1 MTTFN
6 YNSELIKAMKEKIPS
21 GVYLANTLIDMLYLG
36 KEAVYRRLR
45 GEVPFTLAEAAIISQ
60 KMGVSL
66 DKLVGTN
73 MNANA
78 IFDLNI
84 VRQHDPLET
93 YYSIVNNYVR
103 IFREIKDDPMSE
115 LCTSSN
121 MIPQTFYL
129 KYELLSKF
137 RMFKWLYQYS
147 DVDTMKPFRDVGSCD
162 RVKKIQ
168 REFLR
173 EVREIRSCYFIF
185 DHLVFRYLVTD
196 ILFFVS
202 INLITP
208 EELKVLQAELLELL
222 EGMERFVAKGC
233 YDDTGNEIYVYLSN
247 INLDTSYCYLGGQ
260 NYHLSMLKAFTLN
273 SITSFDVETF
283 HRLKNWMS
291 SLKRS
296 STLISVSGEKERV
309 RFFNDQRCLVQEM
322 TDTI

>member
-84 VRQHDPLET
+84 VRQNDPLET

-137 RMFKWLYQYS
+137 RMFKWLYQFEKI
-147 DVDTMKPFRDVGSCD
+147 DIDNHFEDIEMVDKLLER
-162 RVKKIQ
+162 Q
-168 REFLR
+168 REF
-173 EVREIRSCYFIF
+173 VRESQEFNRTEYIWDDQLFVYLINDIKYFASV
-185 DHLVFRYLVTD
+185 HLISHEYVQKLKKELLQLLDELEEIATRGTFKTGKE
-196 ILFFVS
+196 VS
-202 INLITP
+202 IYIANVNFEATYSYIASSSYHVSLIR
-208 EELKVLQAELLELL
+208 VFA
-222 EGMERFVAKGC
+222 
-233 YDDTGNEIYVYLSN
+233 
-247 INLDTSYCYLGGQ
+247 IN
-260 NYHLSMLKAFTLN
+260 
-273 SITSFDVETF
+273 SFASHDEAVFKSVKEWI
-283 HRLKNWMS
+283 H
-291 SLKRS
+291 SLKKF
-296 STLISVSGEKERV
+296 STLISQSGEMQRIK
-309 RFFNDQRCLVQEM
+309 FFKTQREIIEGLCV
-322 TDTI
+322 

>member
-137 RMFKWLYQYS
+137 RMFKWLYQFEKI
-147 DVDTMKPFRDVGSCD
+147 DIDNHFEDIEMVDKLLER
-162 RVKKIQ
+162 Q
-168 REFLR
+168 REF
-173 EVREIRSCYFIF
+173 VRESQEFNRTEYIWDDQLFVYLINDIKYFASV
-185 DHLVFRYLVTD
+185 HLISHEYVQKLKKELLQLLDELEEIATRGTFKTGKE
-196 ILFFVS
+196 VS
-202 INLITP
+202 IYIANVNFEATYSYIASSSYHVSLIR
-208 EELKVLQAELLELL
+208 VFA
-222 EGMERFVAKGC
+222 
-233 YDDTGNEIYVYLSN
+233 I
-247 INLDTSYCYLGGQ
+247 
-260 NYHLSMLKAFTLN
+260 N
-273 SITSFDVETF
+273 SIASHDEAVFKSVKEWI
-283 HRLKNWMS
+283 H
-291 SLKRS
+291 SLKKF
-296 STLISVSGEKERV
+296 STLISQSGEMQRIK
-309 RFFNDQRCLVQEM
+309 FFKTQRESIEGLCV
-322 TDTI
+322 

>member
-137 RMFKWLYQYS
+137 RMFKWLYQFEKI
-147 DVDTMKPFRDVGSCD
+147 DIDNHFEDIEMVDKLLER
-162 RVKKIQ
+162 Q
-168 REFLR
+168 REF
-173 EVREIRSCYFIF
+173 VRESQEFNRTEYIWDDQLFVYLINDIKYFASV
-185 DHLVFRYLVTD
+185 HLISHEYVQKLKKELLQLLDELEEIATRGTFKTGKE
-196 ILFFVS
+196 VS
-202 INLITP
+202 IYIANVNFEATYSYIASSSYHVSLIR
-208 EELKVLQAELLELL
+208 VFA
-222 EGMERFVAKGC
+222 
-233 YDDTGNEIYVYLSN
+233 
-247 INLDTSYCYLGGQ
+247 IN
-260 NYHLSMLKAFTLN
+260 
-273 SITSFDVETF
+273 SFASHDEAVFKSVKEWI
-283 HRLKNWMS
+283 H
-291 SLKRS
+291 SLKKF
-296 STLISVSGEKERV
+296 STLISQSGEMQRIK
-309 RFFNDQRCLVQEM
+309 FFKTQRELIEGLCV
-322 TDTI
+322 

>member
-103 IFREIKDDPMSE
+103 IFREIKDDPMLE

-137 RMFKWLYQYS
+137 RMFKWLYQFEKI
-147 DVDTMKPFRDVGSCD
+147 DIDNHFEDIEMVDKLLER
-162 RVKKIQ
+162 Q
-168 REFLR
+168 REF
-173 EVREIRSCYFIF
+173 VRESQEFNRTEYIWDDQLFVYLINDIKYFASV
-185 DHLVFRYLVTD
+185 HLISHEYVQKLKKELLQLLDELEEIATRGTFKTGKE
-196 ILFFVS
+196 VS
-202 INLITP
+202 IYIANVNFEATYSYIASSSYHVSLIR
-208 EELKVLQAELLELL
+208 VFA
-222 EGMERFVAKGC
+222 
-233 YDDTGNEIYVYLSN
+233 
-247 INLDTSYCYLGGQ
+247 IN
-260 NYHLSMLKAFTLN
+260 
-273 SITSFDVETF
+273 SFASHDEAVFKSVKEWI
-283 HRLKNWMS
+283 H
-291 SLKRS
+291 SLKKF
-296 STLISVSGEKERV
+296 STLISQSGEMQRIK
-309 RFFNDQRCLVQEM
+309 FFKTQREIIEGLCV
-322 TDTI
+322 

>member
-84 VRQHDPLET
+84 VRQNDPLET
-93 YYSIVNNYVR
+93 YYSIVDNYVR

-137 RMFKWLYQYS
+137 RMFKWLYQFEKI
-147 DVDTMKPFRDVGSCD
+147 DIDNHFEDIEMVDKLLER
-162 RVKKIQ
+162 Q
-168 REFLR
+168 REF
-173 EVREIRSCYFIF
+173 VRESQEFNRTEYIWDDQLFVYLINDIKYFASV
-185 DHLVFRYLVTD
+185 HLISHEYVQKLKKELLQLLDELEEIATRGTFKTGKE
-196 ILFFVS
+196 VS
-202 INLITP
+202 IYIANVNFEATYSYIASSSYHVSLIR
-208 EELKVLQAELLELL
+208 VFA
-222 EGMERFVAKGC
+222 
-233 YDDTGNEIYVYLSN
+233 
-247 INLDTSYCYLGGQ
+247 IN
-260 NYHLSMLKAFTLN
+260 
-273 SITSFDVETF
+273 SFASHDEAVFKSVKEWI
-283 HRLKNWMS
+283 H
-291 SLKRS
+291 SLKKF
-296 STLISVSGEKERV
+296 STLISQSGEMQRIK
-309 RFFNDQRCLVQEM
+309 FFKTQREIIEGLCV
-322 TDTI
+322 

>member
-137 RMFKWLYQYS
+137 RMFKWLYQFEKI
-147 DVDTMKPFRDVGSCD
+147 DIDNHFEDIEMVDKLLER
-162 RVKKIQ
+162 Q
-168 REFLR
+168 REF
-173 EVREIRSCYFIF
+173 VRESQEFNRTEYIW
-185 DHLVFRYLVTD
+185 DD
-196 ILFFVS
+196 QLF
-202 INLITP
+202 
-208 EELKVLQAELLELL
+208 
-222 EGMERFVAKGC
+222 
-233 YDDTGNEIYVYLSN
+233 VY
-247 INLDTSYCYLGGQ
+247 
-260 NYHLSMLKAFTLN
+260 
-273 SITSFDVETF
+273 
-283 HRLKNWMS
+283 
-291 SLKRS
+291 
-296 STLISVSGEKERV
+296 
-309 RFFNDQRCLVQEM
+309 
-322 TDTI
+322 